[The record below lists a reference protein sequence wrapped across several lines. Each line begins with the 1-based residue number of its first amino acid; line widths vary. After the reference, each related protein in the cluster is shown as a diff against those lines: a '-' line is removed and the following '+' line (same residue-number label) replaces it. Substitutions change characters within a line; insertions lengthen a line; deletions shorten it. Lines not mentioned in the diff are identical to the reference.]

1 MTTQLNLFDWIY
13 EMTSTQRERLIRSQ
27 VRRMLDKPT
36 PPSVVDETEIDDAP
50 LTAAE
55 QNELERDLAEVA

>member
-13 EMTSTQRERLIRSQ
+13 EMTSTQREKLIRSQ

-36 PPSVVDETEIDDAP
+36 PPVAVDETEIDDAP
-50 LTAAE
+50 LTADE
-55 QNELERDLAEVA
+55 QNEMERDLAEVA